1 MFYDDGNGVAL
12 REAGNMISNVV
23 IGDKSLLTDYTYK
36 TDIDSQTYNS
46 IKLARPNKS
55 TGLWETFVA
64 QDSNNI
70 AQWGLLQLYQTVD
83 EDANDAQIQAQ
94 AQVSLQYYNQRMRTI
109 SVSSLG
115 VPGLRA
121 GQMVL
126 MKVPDLGDINLDQYV
141 LLEKV
146 THTWKNETHT
156 MEFETMAI

>member
-1 MFYDDGNGVAL
+1 MAL

-94 AQVSLQYYNQRMRTI
+94 AKASLQYYNQRMRTI
-109 SVSSLG
+109 TVDSIG

-146 THTWKNETHT
+146 THTWKNEEHTWKNEEHT